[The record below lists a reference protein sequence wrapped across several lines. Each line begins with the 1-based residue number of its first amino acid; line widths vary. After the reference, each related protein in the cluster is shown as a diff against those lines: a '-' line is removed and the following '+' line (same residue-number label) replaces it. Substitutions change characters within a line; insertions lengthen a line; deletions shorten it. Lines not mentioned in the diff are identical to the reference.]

1 MHQFVSGNKKL
12 MTLKEK
18 KELRKQK
25 KKEAEV
31 ETTFKEKR
39 QQIQNMTKLLKKQE
53 KKKEI
58 LVFETRRDIKERL
71 KIPSSINTM
80 ELSLVTGIEVDKL
93 LILVQN
99 LAEELHH
106 EI

>member
-1 MHQFVSGNKKL
+1 

-58 LVFETRRDIKERL
+58 LVFETRRDVKERL